1 MKSLIRQP
9 VSNSIER
16 LTDEGDDLSSDLDFA
31 VNIVRAAGGLI
42 LKYFQGAHEV
52 REKSKNNPVTSAD
65 LAADAHLK
73 EAISRAYPDDG
84 WLSEE
89 TADSPDRLA
98 RKRVW
103 VVDPMDGTKE
113 FVQGLPEFAVS
124 VAMVEEGKPKL
135 AVVYNPARDD
145 LFAAE
150 AGHGA
155 FRQNSRIQIS
165 ERPVLEQLR
174 ILGSRSEA
182 TKKLLEPL
190 REWGTVETIGSI
202 AYKLAL
208 VAAQDGDITVS
219 LRPKNEWDVCAG
231 TLLVSEA
238 GGLVTDLRGN
248 ALQFNQPK
256 TLVHGIIAA
265 NPTLHSRAVQWIRER
280 PELLATV

>member
-1 MKSLIRQP
+1 M
-9 VSNSIER
+9 
-16 LTDEGDDLSSDLDFA
+16 TDHHMSSDLDFA
-31 VNIVRAAGGLI
+31 VKTVRAAGELI
-42 LKYFQGAHEV
+42 LKYFQREHEV
-52 REKSKNNPVTSAD
+52 REKGRNNPVTSAD
-65 LAADAHLK
+65 LAADAYLR
-73 EAISRAYPDDG
+73 ETIARAYPDDG

-124 VAMVEEGKPKL
+124 VALVEEEKPKL

-165 ERPVLEQLR
+165 ERAVLQQLR

-182 TKKLLEPL
+182 TKKLLDPL
-190 REWGTVETIGSI
+190 REWGNVELVGSI

-219 LRPKNEWDVCAG
+219 FRPKNEWDICAG

-238 GGLVTDLRGN
+238 GGIVTDLRGN
-248 ALQFNQPK
+248 ALRFNQPK
-256 TLVHGIIAA
+256 TLVAGVIAA
-265 NPTLHSRAVQWIRER
+265 NPALHTRAVQWIRER
-280 PELLATV
+280 PELLTTV